1 MRLKNREDRKRKV
14 KLFIKKKVSFKYLKV
29 FNFLFQSSLK
39 MVLIKS
45 LFKVDK
51 EGLQGGFKREKEG

>member
-29 FNFLFQSSLK
+29 FIFLFQSSPK
-39 MVLIKS
+39 MVLIKR
-45 LFKVDK
+45 LFKVDN
-51 EGLQGGFKREKEG
+51 EGLQGVFKREKEG